1 MRYVVVASL
10 FFSAAVEAQEF
21 GSLQKYAEYFGN
33 SSFGPVQTKE
43 STHFKV
49 SWVHPR
55 DGLIAK
61 RLLEYME
68 AARESLKSKFS
79 MAMSETRKA
88 PIEIYPNLKSFSE
101 VSQLALSRFRATGT
115 IALTLDQRLM
125 ILSPRNLAGGYSWA
139 ETVVHE
145 YAHYMI
151 REITASYIPIWLHEG
166 VAQLFQEYPRNLVA
180 KLKPSQWGLFKKRR
194 KAHSLLSLK
203 TLQEPFPYR
212 ETPEEAELAYIQAL
226 LFVQWLDQ
234 KCGAVNLIVTAKK
247 MKSIEKALGSCS
259 GMSYESLESSFV
271 PKIMDNVSVPTSS
284 DVEFYAR
291 SFDQSDPMEFEG
303 RKADKTAQNLA
314 QLSEELFNQGRYRAS
329 GIEMNKALQ
338 ATVVSPPSWR
348 RHLALSLNK
357 SGQAKKTK
365 EVLEAL
371 LKDYPTDAAAW
382 MLMGELDLKK
392 QDEKAAYLAFLE
404 AFYQNPFLEG
414 LESSMGQLSQKYPD
428 FEKIIIP

>member
-1 MRYVVVASL
+1 MRYVFLAIL
-10 FFSAAVEAQEF
+10 FLNLGVDAQEV
-21 GSLQKYAEYFGN
+21 GSLQKFDAYFAD
-33 SSFGPVQTKE
+33 SSLGAVQSKE
-43 STHFKV
+43 SAHFKV

-55 DGLIAK
+55 DGLIAE
-61 RLLEYME
+61 RLLKYME

-79 MAMSETRKA
+79 LAMSETKKA
-88 PIEIYPNLKSFSE
+88 PVEIYPNLRAFSD
-101 VSQLALSRFRATGT
+101 VSLLALLRFRATGT

-125 ILSPRNLAGGYSWA
+125 ILSPRNLSGGYSWA

-145 YAHYMI
+145 YIHYMI
-151 REITASYIPIWLHEG
+151 REISTSYVPIWLHEG

-180 KLKPSQWGLFKKRR
+180 HLKPSQWGLFKKRR
-194 KAHSLLSLK
+194 KANALLNLK

-247 MKSIEKALGSCS
+247 MKSIEKALGDCS
-259 GMSYESLESSFV
+259 GMPYESLETSFV
-271 PKIMDNVSVPTSS
+271 SKIMNSVSVPTSS

-291 SFDQSDPMEFEG
+291 NFDQSDPMELEG
-303 RKADKTAQNLA
+303 RKADKSAQNLA

-329 GIEMNKALQ
+329 GIEMHKALQ
-338 ATVVSPPSWR
+338 AAVVSPPSWR

-382 MLMGELDLKK
+382 MLMGELDLKR
-392 QDEKAAYLAFLE
+392 QDERAAYLAFLE
-404 AFYQNPFLEG
+404 AFYQNPFLED
-414 LESSMGQLSQKYPD
+414 LESKLSQLSQKHPD
-428 FEKIIIP
+428 FEKIILP